1 MNNYKAT
8 IEAEWGTISLRFK
21 AASLTWAYP
30 TAHNI
35 ANDKKLGKVIKV
47 EEV

>member
-1 MNNYKAT
+1 MKNYKAT
-8 IEAEWGTISLRFK
+8 IKAEWGIISLRFN
-21 AASLTWAYP
+21 AASLDWAYP

-47 EEV
+47 

>member
-1 MNNYKAT
+1 MKNYKAT
-8 IEAEWGTISLRFK
+8 IKAEWGTISLRFK
-21 AASLTWAYP
+21 AASLNWAHP

-35 ANDKKLGKVIKV
+35 AHDKKLGKVIKV